1 MKKVPICI
9 GMRPMLIDQVDEL
22 ARQAGLSRSEL
33 IGRLLGTFVSD
44 LLQPEIAWVKIKRD
58 ELFRILKV

>member
-33 IGRLLGTFVSD
+33 KGRLLGTFVSD

-58 ELFRILKV
+58 KLFRILKV